1 MRSDYLQLDL
11 DSLTFERFPRNA
23 LFHQLWHCGLYLAS
37 HRDSDGDGHGVRVSD
52 SDGDGHGV
60 RVSDGAAI
68 QVSQNVAIL
77 VPQSRKT
84 FREAH
89 DISQS
94 LATH

>member
-52 SDGDGHGV
+52 
-60 RVSDGAAI
+60 GAAI